1 MVDDFVEGSVKWF
14 SPEKGY
20 GFVVHDGKD
29 VFLHSKRLRE
39 SGISVPSEPF
49 NSILEPGD
57 KLKFK
62 IENGP
67 KGIYA
72 INISKVLT

>member
-1 MVDDFVEGSVKWF
+1 MAESDFVTGSVKWF

-20 GFVVHDGKD
+20 GFIVCDGKD

-39 SGISVPSEPF
+39 SGIVIPSEARPGM
-49 NSILEPGD
+49 LDPGD

-67 KGIYA
+67 KGLFA
-72 INISKVLT
+72 IEISKV